1 MKSSR
6 LIRESYLDANHEK
19 PCHTGKERKSQKI
32 APQSHQQQPHTQ
44 AQPHTQVHTQTQSPT
59 TAYQQP
65 HQQSAQNYQS
75 TSILKGFVLFSLA
88 LMISL
93 TILYIVRHCIVDM
106 VVRYGLTSKHEMLL
120 YLLTLLIL
128 FGSFALYYT
137 E

>member
-6 LIRESYLDANHEK
+6 LIKESYK
-19 PCHTGKERKSQKI
+19 QCTGGKERKSQKI
-32 APQSHQQQPHTQ
+32 QQPQPQPQPQPQQQPSQYHQPHTQ
-44 AQPHTQVHTQTQSPT
+44 PQPSQ
-59 TAYQQP
+59 Y
-65 HQQSAQNYQS
+65 HQAQNYQS

-106 VVRYGLTSKHEMLL
+106 VIRYGLTSKHEMLL
-120 YLLTLLIL
+120 YLLTLVIL